1 MKWGRSIE
9 VFNGKWVLFAV
20 NDLSYMHVMGGG
32 GYLQRIAGVD
42 AEWGDGRWGGYLQRI
57 AGVDAEWGDGRWGG
71 TYSTYLELML
81 SEVMGGGGVLT
92 AHIWSWCWVRWWEVG
107 GYLQRI
113 AGVDAEWGDGRWG
126 GYLQRIAGVDA
137 EWGDGRWGGTY
148 STYLELMLCE
158 VMGGGG
164 YLQRVAGVDAEWGD
178 GRWGLSIH
186 PGEDSTEVRLVTR
199 TPLPLTSFDSHT
211 CSWLLNGKDSDI
223 RKKYHFKT
231 TNTRSEG
238 YWSSMH

>member
-1 MKWGRSIE
+1 M
-9 VFNGKWVLFAV
+9 
-20 NDLSYMHVMGGG
+20 LSEVMGGG
-32 GYLQRIAGVD
+32 G
-42 AEWGDGRWGGYLQRI
+42 
-57 AGVDAEWGDGRWGG
+57 G
-71 TYSTYLELML
+71 TYSAYLELML

-92 AHIWSWCWVRWWEVG
+92 AHSWSWCWVRWWEVG

-126 GYLQRIAGVDA
+126 
-137 EWGDGRWGGTY
+137 GGTY

-186 PGEDSTEVRLVTR
+186 PGEDSTEVGLVTR

-223 RKKYHFKT
+223 RKKYHIKT